1 MSERFFHMVK
11 LLFYVGPVNAV
22 DERAGFGL
30 ILQSLYSGLHCF
42 SVTCHGRSGIHQLRK
57 KDMA

>member
-1 MSERFFHMVK
+1 MVK

-42 SVTCHGRSGIHQLRK
+42 SVTCHGRSGIQQLRK